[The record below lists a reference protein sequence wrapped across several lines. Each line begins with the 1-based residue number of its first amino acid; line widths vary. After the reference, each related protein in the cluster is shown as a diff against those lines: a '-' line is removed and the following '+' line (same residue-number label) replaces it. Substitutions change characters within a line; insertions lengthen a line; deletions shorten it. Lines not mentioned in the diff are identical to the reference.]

1 MNTSFGISDKRRERC
16 LHARM
21 DRQKYTHQSFG
32 VALADLLRE
41 HQHNPYRANLY
52 AFADELPEGISY
64 AALRLAV
71 NGKVVVRPELI
82 EACANVLGVPP
93 SYFKEYRVHQILE
106 ALESHPEL
114 AGLVYETVMNET
126 AALSALVASVRS
138 GESQE
143 GTHVSA
149 RGRRKR
155 PTPQSAET
163 E

>member
-1 MNTSFGISDKRRERC
+1 
-16 LHARM
+16 M
-21 DRQKYTHQSFG
+21 DRKKYTHESFG

-82 EACANVLGVPP
+82 EACAKVLGVPP

-106 ALESHPEL
+106 ALESHPQL
-114 AGLVYETVMNET
+114 AGLIYETVMNET
-126 AALSALVASVRS
+126 EALSALVSSARNGANQS
-138 GESQE
+138 E
-143 GTHVSA
+143 TPVSA
-149 RGRRKR
+149 PERRKR
-155 PTPQSAET
+155 PKPQNAET
-163 E
+163 G